1 MRKFHTQKLE
11 ETKLHVDKD
20 AEFKSK
26 LHLTRLLVQLKL
38 QVPQNQDFIAGEL
51 PDIYCES

>member
-26 LHLTRLLVQLKL
+26 LHLTRLFVQLKL